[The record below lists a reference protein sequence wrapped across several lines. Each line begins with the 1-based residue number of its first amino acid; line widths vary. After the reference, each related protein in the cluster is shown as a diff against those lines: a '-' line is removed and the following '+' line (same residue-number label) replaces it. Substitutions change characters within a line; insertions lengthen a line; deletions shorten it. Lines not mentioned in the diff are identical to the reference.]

1 MFGLLLTGTDLVM
14 RIPSEGPSHLPV
26 LVQIEDQTKQ
36 ELSLCVFPYKT
47 YLITKVGAMYD
58 V

>member
-1 MFGLLLTGTDLVM
+1 M